1 MVDVGL
7 GEHAVERLFGIRV
20 LVPASSFPIHPGFRP
35 ILAAIF
41 FPLTGQVASAPLF
54 RILLSVCESGSRG
67 CARPLCGPGPGR
79 RMYGGTDEPS
89 WASTRPPT
97 PPMEDGIQPYGYAQQ
112 APSAITL
119 PNLSP
124 QHHQHS
130 PNSMPSV
137 SPQSPHHRTAGA
149 LPHVTVGSPR
159 SLGTDSYSMGGMNM
173 WASPPSQ
180 NPDLPG
186 SVGPCTPVCP
196 SMTSTACALRCN
208 NNPVVP
214 QDGPVNNVPDRA

>member
-35 ILAAIF
+35 ILAPFIRV
-41 FPLTGQVASAPLF
+41 FPLTGQCAPSSRSCCQFASPGVAGALDPPSFLWA
-54 RILLSVCESGSRG
+54 
-67 CARPLCGPGPGR
+67 PGPGR
-79 RMYGGTDEPS
+79 RMYGGTEEPS

-124 QHHQHS
+124 QHQHS
-130 PNSMPSV
+130 PNSMSSV

-173 WASPPSQ
+173 WASPPS
-180 NPDLPG
+180 
-186 SVGPCTPVCP
+186 
-196 SMTSTACALRCN
+196 
-208 NNPVVP
+208 
-214 QDGPVNNVPDRA
+214 